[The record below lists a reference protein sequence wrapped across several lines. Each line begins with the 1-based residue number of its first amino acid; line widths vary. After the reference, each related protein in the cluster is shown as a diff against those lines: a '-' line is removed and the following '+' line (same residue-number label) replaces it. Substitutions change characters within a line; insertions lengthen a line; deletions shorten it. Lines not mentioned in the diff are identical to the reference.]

1 METRALNVL
10 YFCIQNT
17 SYNGGD
23 TMTIYKIKVT
33 TGGTEVT
40 INVPEKDMQLFLD
53 KAKELNWKIEFIE

>member
-1 METRALNVL
+1 
-10 YFCIQNT
+10 
-17 SYNGGD
+17 
-23 TMTIYKIKVT
+23 MTIYKIKVT